1 MWRLFRNFSNCDF
14 NKHLTQ
20 HLRKL
25 VQTLKIKR
33 ADPFNVCLRHQ
44 ANPISS
50 LLLRYTIRLNI
61 ANIFFSF
68 FFFRF
73 RRPKSLRSQAM
84 SFSDSGSSS
93 NGGDYKTFRQ
103 ITRESELLLPILCF
117 QIECCFTKKEKKRKK
132 IECCFVSRVS
142 FWLGQ
147 RDDLNESHVFMVIL
161 QKKKSKFL
169 FQVCNILDF
178 RITVWNA

>member
-44 ANPISS
+44 ANPRSS

-68 FFFRF
+68 FFSVFVDPNRF
-73 RRPKSLRSQAM
+73 VHKPCHSPILDRPQMAEITRLSGRSHERV
-84 SFSDSGSSS
+84 SFSYQFCVFKSSAV
-93 NGGDYKTFRQ
+93 
-103 ITRESELLLPILCF
+103 LP
-117 QIECCFTKKEKKRKK
+117 KKEKKSSA
-132 IECCFVSRVS
+132 VLY
-142 FWLGQ
+142 LG
-147 RDDLNESHVFMVIL
+147 
-161 QKKKSKFL
+161 
-169 FQVCNILDF
+169 F
-178 RITVWNA
+178 RFD